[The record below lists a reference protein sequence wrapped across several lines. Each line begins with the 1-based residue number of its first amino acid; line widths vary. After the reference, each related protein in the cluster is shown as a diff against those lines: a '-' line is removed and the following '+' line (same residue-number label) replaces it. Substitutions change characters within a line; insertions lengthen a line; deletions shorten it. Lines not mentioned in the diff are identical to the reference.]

1 MSCAFHSSTGPGW
14 QKWRQ
19 CAVCELGWQGE
30 RRLLLYT
37 SPTAAA
43 RGSDSRRS
51 LPRVAAQSSRIARG
65 QPSRPVLELPRSA
78 CVHTRA
84 ALAERRY
91 IEHQSID
98 ATMAQSSPSTVS
110 IISIAGGGKCI
121 AVVGELGGE
130 RVAPHGC
137 ALFSHALTVTLITH
151 RHPALVFKRPAITFG
166 RTSVWR
172 RNPNDDKQAVRGA
185 RGTACKLH
193 EVLWICSAAGY
204 PLHAHAHAHAHVR
217 YAVGTCS
224 NLALNV
230 LTTLQVRRP
239 GLPSPA
245 PRYDAGH
252 EWQPP
257 RRHRCA
263 AGAVGVEQSAGG
275 DGERLALRPG
285 DDRYDEHSRLSP
297 KARRLAR
304 SRRSGL
310 GVG

>member
-1 MSCAFHSSTGPGW
+1 M
-14 QKWRQ
+14 
-19 CAVCELGWQGE
+19 CELGWQGE

-137 ALFSHALTVTLITH
+137 ALFSHALTVRLITH
-151 RHPALVFKRPAITFG
+151 RHLP
-166 RTSVWR
+166 S
-172 RNPNDDKQAVRGA
+172 
-185 RGTACKLH
+185 
-193 EVLWICSAAGY
+193 CS
-204 PLHAHAHAHAHVR
+204 
-217 YAVGTCS
+217 S
-224 NLALNV
+224 
-230 LTTLQVRRP
+230 
-239 GLPSPA
+239 GLPSRSVGHRFGDAIQTMINKPSEGRVGRPA
-245 PRYDAGH
+245 NYMRFFGYAARPVI
-252 EWQPP
+252 
-257 RRHRCA
+257 RCMHMRMRMHMHMY
-263 AGAVGVEQSAGG
+263 GT
-275 DGERLALRPG
+275 R
-285 DDRYDEHSRLSP
+285 
-297 KARRLAR
+297 
-304 SRRSGL
+304 
-310 GVG
+310 